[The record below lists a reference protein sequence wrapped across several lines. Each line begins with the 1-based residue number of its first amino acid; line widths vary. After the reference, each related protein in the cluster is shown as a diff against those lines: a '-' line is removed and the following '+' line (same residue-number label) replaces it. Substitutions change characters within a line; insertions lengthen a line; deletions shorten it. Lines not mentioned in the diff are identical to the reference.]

1 MDAMIF
7 AAGLG
12 TRLRPLTDTL
22 PKALIPV
29 AGVPMLQR
37 VAERLIAAGATRL
50 IVNAHHHAGMVAD
63 FIRERHGFGVETVI
77 SDEPDLLLDTGGG
90 LKRASR
96 FFRNDAS
103 FLLHNSDII
112 SDIDLS
118 LLYRA
123 QREREPLATL
133 AVMERETS
141 RYLAFDEAGELC
153 GYGNSATGFV
163 ELARRPAGELRRL
176 GFCGIHA
183 VSSRIFGT
191 IIEEGAFSII
201 PLYMRLLREGE
212 SILAHRV
219 DGALWIDI
227 GKPDQLNRAESLLGR
242 VGCDT

>member
-1 MDAMIF
+1 MIF

-37 VAERLIAAGATRL
+37 VAARLIGAGATRL
-50 IVNAHHHAGMVAD
+50 IVNVHHHAGMIAD
-63 FIRERHGFGVETVI
+63 VIEECHGFGVETII
-77 SDEPDLLLDTGGG
+77 SDESDLLLDTGGG
-90 LKRASR
+90 LRHAAR

-112 SDIDLS
+112 SDIDLAR
-118 LLYRA
+118 LYRA
-123 QREREPLATL
+123 QCEREPLATL

-141 RYLAFDEAGELC
+141 RYLAFDETGELC
-153 GYGNSATGFV
+153 GYGNSATGFQ
-163 ELARRPAGELRRL
+163 EMARQPVGGLRRL
-176 GFCGIHA
+176 GFCGVHA
-183 VSSRIFGT
+183 VSPRIFGNIT
-191 IIEEGAFSII
+191 EEGAFSII

-227 GKPDQLNRAESLLGR
+227 GKPEQLSRAESLLGR
-242 VGCDT
+242 VGCGA